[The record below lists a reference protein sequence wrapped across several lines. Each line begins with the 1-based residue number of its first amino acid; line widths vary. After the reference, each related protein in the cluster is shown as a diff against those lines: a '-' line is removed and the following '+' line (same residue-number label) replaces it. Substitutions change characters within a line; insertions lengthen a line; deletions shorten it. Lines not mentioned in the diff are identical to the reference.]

1 MSHKKANIFP
11 LMIPKADRSERPE
24 DDTLRLPEAG
34 KGLSSTADLKT
45 GIAAIRAVAKS
56 LPRGPGVYRMID
68 GAGDVIY
75 VGKARNLKNR
85 VTSYTQPNRLTTR
98 LMRMVA
104 ETRSMTV
111 VTTHTEAEALLLEAN
126 LIKKFRTR
134 YNVLLRDDKS
144 FPYILLRQDT
154 PWPQITKHR
163 GAQRREGQYYGPFAS
178 AGAVDRTLNTLQ
190 RVFLLRSCTDSVF
203 NNRTRPCLLYQ
214 IKRCSAPCVSRIDED
229 GYGALVAD
237 ARAFLEGKSSAIQKR
252 LSDEMHRAS
261 EALDFERAAGL
272 RDRLRALAHVQS
284 HQNIHSDGVN
294 DADVIALARKGGVT
308 CIQVF
313 FYRNGQNWGNRAF
326 FPRHEKDEDDGK
338 ILSAFLAQFYE
349 NKAAPAQLYLSLDL
363 EDADLLSEALT
374 ARAERKI
381 SITRPQRGTKKELLS
396 TVERNARDALDQR
409 LAETGTQARLLR
421 GLADLFEM
429 DEPPKRIEVYDNSHI
444 MGTNAVGAMIV
455 AGPEGF
461 MKNAYRK
468 FNIRSTDL
476 TPGDDFGMMREV
488 MQRRFSRLLKEDP
501 DKKNGMWPD
510 LVLIDGGKGQ
520 LSSVMEVLDELTISD
535 GLTVV
540 AISKGPDRNAGR
552 EQFHQP
558 GRPTMTLEPGSGS
571 LYFLQRLRDESH
583 RFAIGSHRTKRA
595 KSMRTSSLD
604 DVAGIGPSRKRAILS
619 HFGTAKSVSKAGLKD
634 LEAVEGISKK
644 VAQMIYDHYHGAPT
658 P

>member
-1 MSHKKANIFP
+1 MSLRQRPKFAPMANKANR
-11 LMIPKADRSERPE
+11 PKRPD

-34 KGLSSTADLKT
+34 KGLSGSADLKI
-45 GIAAIRAVAKS
+45 GIAAIKNVASS
-56 LPRGPGVYRMID
+56 LPRGPGVYRMVD
-68 GAGDVIY
+68 ASGDVVY

-85 VTSYTQPNRLTTR
+85 VTSYTQPNRLTSR
-98 LMRMVA
+98 IIRMVA
-104 ETRSMTV
+104 ETRSMIV

-190 RVFLLRSCTDSVF
+190 RVFLLRSCRDSVF
-203 NNRTRPCLLYQ
+203 KNRTRPCLLYQ
-214 IKRCSAPCVSRIDED
+214 IKRCSAPCVDRIDAD
-229 GYGALVAD
+229 GYAGLVGD

-252 LSDEMHRAS
+252 LSDEMQTAS
-261 EALDFERAAGL
+261 DAQDFEKAAGL

-284 HQNIHSDGVN
+284 HQNIHSEGVD
-294 DADVIALARKGGVT
+294 DADVIALARKGGIT

-326 FPRHEKDEDDGK
+326 FPRHEKDEDDAR

-349 NKAAPAQLYLSLDL
+349 NKAAPPQLFLSQDL
-363 EDADLLSEALT
+363 EDAALLAEALT
-374 ARAERKI
+374 ARSKRKV
-381 SITRPQRGTKKELLS
+381 TLARPQRGAKKELLDD
-396 TVERNARDALDQR
+396 VQRNANDALDRR

-429 DEPPKRIEVYDNSHI
+429 DEPAKRIEVYDNSHI

-461 MKNAYRK
+461 TKNAYRK
-468 FNIRSTDL
+468 FNIKSDDI
-476 TPGDDFGMMREV
+476 TPGDDFGMMKEV
-488 MQRRFSRLLKEDP
+488 MQRRFARLIKEDP
-501 DKKNGMWPD
+501 EKKLGMWPD

-520 LSSVMEVLDELTISD
+520 LSSVMEILSELAVADE
-535 GLTVV
+535 LTVV

-558 GRPTMTLEPGSGS
+558 GRATMTLEPGSGT
-571 LYFLQRLRDESH
+571 LYFLQRLRDEAH
-583 RFAIGSHRTKRA
+583 RFAIGSHRAKRA
-595 KSMRTSSLD
+595 KTMSTSSLD
-604 DVAGIGPSRKRAILS
+604 GVQGIGPARKRALLS
-619 HFGTAKSVSKAGLKD
+619 HFGTAKSVSKAGLRD
-634 LEAVEGISKK
+634 LEAVDGISKK
-644 VAQMIYDHYHGAPT
+644 VAQIIYDHYHGAET
-658 P
+658 